1 MTSARMRCNTR
12 IFAATLVVTTG
23 VLANVCTSRTAD
35 EPVPGFSAATNARLD
50 AFFRETQT
58 ERGRKIA
65 VFDGDGTTFGQAPHY
80 LADECLYEHAAANP
94 GRRPEVLRRM
104 RGVSNV
110 SLPYVQDRVL
120 YFSGENPDFLRK
132 LGEDCFHRNY
142 ADKIYPPMRALVERL
157 KANSFEVWIVTASP
171 EALYQGFLSREYA
184 LPIER
189 VIGVKSIVHHGKMT
203 DRIVQPVPQDEG
215 KMEAIET
222 FIGVRPLFA
231 AGNSRGDR
239 EMIESSRG
247 LHLIINPDEHIPD
260 GETESVADYAKRAG
274 WLIERISD
282 VAPENFPR
290 VSSRQFGVR
299 ENRAHP

>member
-1 MTSARMRCNTR
+1 MRCNSR
-12 IFAATLVVTTG
+12 LRLAATLLVVG
-23 VLANVCTSRTAD
+23 AAFAGACARPAD
-35 EPVPGFSAATNARLD
+35 APIPGFATDTNALLD
-50 AFFRETQT
+50 EFFSKAQT
-58 ERGRKIA
+58 ESGRKIA

-80 LADECLYEHAAANP
+80 LADECLYEHAASNP

-120 YFSGENPDFLRK
+120 YFSGETPDFLRK
-132 LGEDCFHRNY
+132 LGEDCFRRLY

-157 KANSFEVWIVTASP
+157 KANGFEVWIVTASP

-222 FIGVRPLFA
+222 FIGARPLFA

-247 LHLIINPDEHIPD
+247 LRLIINPDEHIPE
-260 GETESVADYAKRAG
+260 GETESVADYARRSG
-274 WLIERISD
+274 WLIERIRD
-282 VAPENFPR
+282 VAPENFPAI
-290 VSSRQFGVR
+290 SSRQYGVR